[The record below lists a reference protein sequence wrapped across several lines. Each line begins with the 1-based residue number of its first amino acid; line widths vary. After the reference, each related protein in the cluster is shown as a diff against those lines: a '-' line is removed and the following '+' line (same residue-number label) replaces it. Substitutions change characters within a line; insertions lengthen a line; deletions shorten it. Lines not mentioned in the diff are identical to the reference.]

1 MSNEGIKK
9 VFITKLTDTNTLDL
23 EGIGVLRFEGAR
35 IFKWVKYNSGGD
47 VVAAVAGNM
56 CYYHG
61 DDGVVLDSAAEVTSD
76 LSSSGAAGAEVG
88 AGMLMAVIATGS
100 FGWVQ
105 IKGVAVLTT
114 ALDAGI
120 DGDRLTPTGASDGT
134 LTAVDITS
142 VTTAN
147 TMICAIALD
156 ASAKIVLLD
165 CPW

>member
-1 MSNEGIKK
+1 MSNESMKK
-9 VFITKLTDTNTLDL
+9 VFQTKLTDTSTTDL
-23 EGIGVLRFEGAR
+23 EGIGVLRFEGSR
-35 IFKWVKYNSGGD
+35 VFKWIKYNDGTA
-47 VVAAVAGNM
+47 VAAVAGNF

-61 DDGVVLDSAAEVTSD
+61 DDSVVLDSAAEVTSD
-76 LSSSGAAGAEVG
+76 LSAAGAAGAEVG
-88 AGMLMAVIATGS
+88 AGVLMAVIADAS
-100 FGWVQ
+100 FGWIQ
-105 IKGVAVLTT
+105 IKGVAILTT
-114 ALDAGI
+114 ALTAGI

-134 LTAVDITS
+134 LDAVDITS